1 MIISMLIIGTLSLVA
16 FVLVE
21 WRASRLPMMP
31 RKSLTYA
38 ILRSFPPPPGG
49 IF

>member
-1 MIISMLIIGTLSLVA
+1 MIFSMLIIGTLSLVA

-21 WRASRLPMMP
+21 WQASQLPMMP
-31 RKSLTYA
+31 RKSTTHA
-38 ILRSFPPPPGG
+38 ILRPN